1 MEMFDKIKHDIEQ
14 DYYREI
20 IQTMDSVL
28 SRGIC
33 GIFIISIFM
42 KQKTALQTVR
52 VTNRLMLSI

>member
-14 DYYREI
+14 DYYLAHYPN
-20 IQTMDSVL
+20 MDSVL

-52 VTNRLMLSI
+52 VTSRLMLSI